1 MDFWIIT
8 TSKHTSDHLNQMFS
22 LEILHWRQYEEE
34 TVLSYGLFRV
44 SGHHRFWIAVTT
56 SDPHGSASLLSST
69 SREKS
74 SPRISQLVADPRN
87 LVLKKCACPSFYVV
101 NYADLLSKAQN
112 MHTLHYF
119 KMHTSFLLSIEN
131 NLRLIVFVLIA
142 RKKCCR
148 AVEETS

>member
-1 MDFWIIT
+1 MNRCVHYVTLTLLYSVFLSNVQDKF
-8 TSKHTSDHLNQMFS
+8 
-22 LEILHWRQYEEE
+22 EIVHHA
-34 TVLSYGLFRV
+34 RV
-44 SGHHRFWIAVTT
+44 
-56 SDPHGSASLLSST
+56 
-69 SREKS
+69 
-74 SPRISQLVADPRN
+74 QLVADPRN
-87 LVLKKCACPSFYVV
+87 FVLKKCACPSFYVV

-112 MHTLHYF
+112 MHTLHFF

>member
-1 MDFWIIT
+1 MKSQKKREIPILGKT
-8 TSKHTSDHLNQMFS
+8 TWEGLG
-22 LEILHWRQYEEE
+22 
-34 TVLSYGLFRV
+34 YGKF
-44 SGHHRFWIAVTT
+44 
-56 SDPHGSASLLSST
+56 
-69 SREKS
+69 
-74 SPRISQLVADPRN
+74 QLVADPRN

-112 MHTLHYF
+112 MHTLHFF

>member
-1 MDFWIIT
+1 MSISRRNWQLLRLGDVQ
-8 TSKHTSDHLNQMFS
+8 KL
-22 LEILHWRQYEEE
+22 
-34 TVLSYGLFRV
+34 
-44 SGHHRFWIAVTT
+44 RFHKGRGGQLGAIFCK
-56 SDPHGSASLLSST
+56 LL
-69 SREKS
+69 
-74 SPRISQLVADPRN
+74 QLVADPRN

-112 MHTLHYF
+112 MHTLHFF